1 MSLSGAIVLVEDDED
16 DIFLIRA
23 ALDELKVANSVE
35 VFRNGLDA
43 LSYLE
48 TQNDVPF
55 LIVSDLN
62 MPVMNGFELLN
73 ALLQRSFFNG
83 NVPPFVFLTTSETS
97 AIPQHS
103 FDRQRFTFF
112 TKGYSYDQILDTV
125 SVIVKYSKSV
135 HTPAG

>member
-1 MSLSGAIVLVEDDED
+1 MVEDDED

-23 ALDELKVANSVE
+23 ALDELQVGNPVE

-48 TQNDVPF
+48 TERTVPF
-55 LIVSDLN
+55 MIVSDLN

-73 ALLQRSFFNG
+73 ALLQRSFFEG
-83 NVPPFVFLTTSETS
+83 NVPPFVFLTTSETT
-97 AIPQHS
+97 AIPQHP

-125 SVIVKYSKSV
+125 SVIVKNSKSA
-135 HTPAG
+135 HALAE